1 MSPAPLQDTGYRSQL
16 CTKLSPSV
24 ASISQSHK
32 LAQAFMSPLWWQ
44 GPYSTSVTP
53 MVPTPRLLPVSGV
66 LTFASPCLLF
76 GCIHQGPRAKAQP
89 TGWVAQGILCSVFVI
104 MYFTCGIKSS
114 VVCSVEHLIHIKTNK
129 QKTNFKLLLLYFK
142 KPNSSVSLLWSNFPS
157 LWDLAHRNIF
167 FKCSFIPLFSSVVS

>member
-1 MSPAPLQDTGYRSQL
+1 MSPAPLQETGYRPQL

-66 LTFASPCLLF
+66 LTFASPCLLL

-114 VVCSVEHLIHIKTNK
+114 VVCSGVTFDTYKNK
-129 QKTNFKLLLLYFK
+129 QTKNKFQITFVVFQKAQLISFSAMIKLSITMRFGTQKY
-142 KPNSSVSLLWSNFPS
+142 
-157 LWDLAHRNIF
+157 F
-167 FKCSFIPLFSSVVS
+167 FKM

>member
-1 MSPAPLQDTGYRSQL
+1 MSPAPFQETGYRSQL

-114 VVCSVEHLIHIKTNK
+114 VVCSGVTFDKYKNK
-129 QKTNFKLLLLYFK
+129 QTKNKFQITFVVFQKAQLISFSAMIKLSITMRFGTQKY
-142 KPNSSVSLLWSNFPS
+142 
-157 LWDLAHRNIF
+157 F
-167 FKCSFIPLFSSVVS
+167 FKM

>member
-129 QKTNFKLLLLYFK
+129 QKTNFKLLLLYFQK
-142 KPNSSVSLLWSNFPS
+142 AKLISFSAMIKLSITMRFGTQKY
-157 LWDLAHRNIF
+157 F
-167 FKCSFIPLFSSVVS
+167 FKM

>member
-1 MSPAPLQDTGYRSQL
+1 MSPAPFQETGYRSQL

-114 VVCSVEHLIHIKTNK
+114 VVCSGVTFDTYKNK
-129 QKTNFKLLLLYFK
+129 QTNFKLLLLYFK

-167 FKCSFIPLFSSVVS
+167 LKCSFIPLFSSVVS

>member
-1 MSPAPLQDTGYRSQL
+1 MSPAPFQETGYRSQL

-89 TGWVAQGILCSVFVI
+89 TGWVAQGVLCSVFVI

-114 VVCSVEHLIHIKTNK
+114 VVCSGVTFDTYKNK
-129 QKTNFKLLLLYFK
+129 QTKNKFQITFVVFQKAQLISFSAMIKLSITMRFGTQKY
-142 KPNSSVSLLWSNFPS
+142 
-157 LWDLAHRNIF
+157 F
-167 FKCSFIPLFSSVVS
+167 FKM

>member
-1 MSPAPLQDTGYRSQL
+1 MSPAPFQETGYRSQL

-89 TGWVAQGILCSVFVI
+89 AGWVAQGILCSVFVI

-114 VVCSVEHLIHIKTNK
+114 VVCSGVTFDKYKNK
-129 QKTNFKLLLLYFK
+129 QTKNKFQITFVVFQKAQLISFSAMIKLSITMRFGTQKY
-142 KPNSSVSLLWSNFPS
+142 
-157 LWDLAHRNIF
+157 F
-167 FKCSFIPLFSSVVS
+167 FKM

>member
-1 MSPAPLQDTGYRSQL
+1 MSPAPLQETGYRPQL

-53 MVPTPRLLPVSGV
+53 MVPTPRLLPVSGG
-66 LTFASPCLLF
+66 LTLASPCLLF

-89 TGWVAQGILCSVFVI
+89 TRWVAQGILCSVFVI

-114 VVCSVEHLIHIKTNK
+114 VVCSGVTFDTYKNK
-129 QKTNFKLLLLYFK
+129 QTKNKFQITFVVFQKAQLISFSAMIKLSITMRFGTQKY
-142 KPNSSVSLLWSNFPS
+142 
-157 LWDLAHRNIF
+157 F
-167 FKCSFIPLFSSVVS
+167 FKM

>member
-1 MSPAPLQDTGYRSQL
+1 MSPAPFQETGYRSQL

-114 VVCSVEHLIHIKTNK
+114 VVCSGVTFDTYTNK
-129 QKTNFKLLLLYFK
+129 QTKNKFQITFVVFQKAQLISFSAMIKLSITMRFGTQKYF
-142 KPNSSVSLLWSNFPS
+142 F
-157 LWDLAHRNIF
+157 
-167 FKCSFIPLFSSVVS
+167 